1 MDLLRWMGRIFARF
15 VAVSV
20 TLISA
25 WTFAINVT
33 HPDAWEAWVYAWII
47 TSGIIGV
54 VGGVVYLLS
63 LDGPIRFHN
72 RLFRLGGWLMMLLA
86 VVLPTNLTFM
96 LVPLVLVLIP
106 TLFTVDRGD
115 RAQEEP
121 VTSA

>member
-1 MDLLRWMGRIFARF
+1 MDLLRWMGRVFARF

-20 TLISA
+20 TLIGA
-25 WTFAINVT
+25 WTFVVNIGQPT
-33 HPDAWEAWVYAWII
+33 AWEPWVYAWII
-47 TSGIIGV
+47 ASGIIGT
-54 VGGVVYLLS
+54 VGGVAYLLS
-63 LDGPIRFHN
+63 LDGPTRFQR
-72 RLFRLGGWLMMLLA
+72 RLFRLGGWLLMLLA

-106 TLFTVDRGD
+106 TLFTLDGDD